1 MTTFRRAAL
10 VSAAVLLSFGAF
22 AQQALAC
29 PNCKTTVAATSEA
42 GGQGDPARG
51 FAVAIYVM
59 LGAVAVLASAIGFLV
74 VRVARRV
81 GAADGEAGGD
91 ALH

>member
-1 MTTFRRAAL
+1 MTPLRRAAIAA
-10 VSAAVLLSFGAF
+10 SAALFSLGAL

-29 PNCKTTVAATSEA
+29 PNCKTTVAATSDA

-74 VRVARRV
+74 VRVARRA
-81 GAADGEAGGD
+81 GAADAEA
-91 ALH
+91 LP